1 MPPGTFGYPRVSRN
15 GKTVAYEVDSGNQSA
30 IWIYPLSSSIAPRQ
44 LTIMGSNR
52 YPAWSGDERVAFQS
66 DREGDLGIW
75 WQRADGIGPAER
87 LTKAEKGVSHIPDS
101 WSRDGQTLSYT
112 EIKSDSSSSIW
123 TLSLHDRK
131 PTLFAQLPSSRLSNS
146 VFSPDDRWIAYQT
159 IDNTGVSFQVDVQR
173 YPPGDRYQ
181 LPKDGTEHHA
191 LFSPNGKELFYVR
204 GAGQLNAV
212 SISTQPSFAF
222 SSPVSVPMGSFRTLP
237 PNEVRDYDI
246 LPDGRLLGVV
256 LPGQTPSGPAT
267 QQIQVVL
274 NWFEEL
280 KQRVPVR

>member
-1 MPPGTFGYPRVSRN
+1 MPLGSFGYPRVSKN
-15 GKTVAYEVDSGNQSA
+15 GKTVAYQVDAGNQSA

-44 LTIMGSNR
+44 LTITGSNR
-52 YPAWSGDERVAFQS
+52 YPVRSGDERVAFQS
-66 DREGDLGIW
+66 DREGELGIW
-75 WQRADGIGPAER
+75 WQRADGSGPVER

-112 EIKSDSSSSIW
+112 EIKSDSSSIW
-123 TLSLHDRK
+123 TLSLHDKK

-146 VFSPDDRWIAYQT
+146 VFSPDDRWVAYQT
-159 IDNTGVSFQVDVQR
+159 IDNTGGSSQVDVQR

-181 LPKDGTEHHA
+181 LPKDGTEHHP
-191 LFSPNGKELFYVR
+191 LFSRLGKELFYVR
-204 GAGQLNAV
+204 GAGLVAVV
-212 SISTQPSFAF
+212 SISTQPSFTF
-222 SSPVSVPMGSFRTLP
+222 SSPVPVPIGSFRTLP
-237 PNEVRDYDI
+237 PNDVRDYDI

-256 LPGQTPSGPAT
+256 LPGQTPTGPAA